1 MFFVEMEL
9 KQRHYKARTIRGF
22 ELPHNK
28 YMGRIFDFG
37 INIVES
43 RGELLFIEM
52 VFSDVIED
60 GYLPVVSDVRVSRVD
75 MEGKRTELV
84 KDLGDRAF
92 FVSNGGVGFGCCASE
107 LGLERN
113 SIYFVAK
120 YCGNVYTYD
129 YGSHRIF
136 L

>member
-1 MFFVEMEL
+1 
-9 KQRHYKARTIRGF
+9 
-22 ELPHNK
+22 
-28 YMGRIFDFG
+28 
-37 INIVES
+37 
-43 RGELLFIEM
+43 M